1 MVRFIRGVVV
11 DLGSG
16 EITKVESVYGG
27 QTNGLYVTV
36 SKRDELGSN

>member
-16 EITKVESVYGG
+16 EITKVFMAVRLMVC
-27 QTNGLYVTV
+27 TLLYQ
-36 SKRDELGSN
+36 REMN

>member
-11 DLGSG
+11 DLGRG
-16 EITKVESVYGG
+16 EITKVFMAVRLMVC
-27 QTNGLYVTV
+27 TYVTV